1 MKKVMKRICTAALL
15 AIVSTAA
22 MASVTV
28 EFGEGF
34 TVTTPNDVTT
44 GTLTGGTI
52 AVKSQVANATVAT
65 STDVTI
71 TVTPADGYYI
81 TKGDIK
87 VYLTVP
93 VPAGTRSI
101 DMESPLTLSGDEP
114 LDKTAAR
121 DYTFTVPEGNGAI
134 IYSADFKSADALYN
148 IGKETASAVKW
159 SLAEGVLTIT
169 GTGATIDFDLE
180 NPAFMDPFAAFR
192 AEGSPVTSIIVG
204 KEVTALGANIFKN
217 FVFKDFEGQP
227 KLTFQNSSALM
238 TMGTDAI
245 PAGMAVE
252 VPGNLYNAYK
262 IAEGWS
268 SLTGTISYPTEST
281 VAMTGITF
289 DANNTYRAFVSTGQA
304 LIIPSVLK
312 AYVISGLNESGT
324 SLDIAEV
331 TDQVIPAGVP
341 VLLMAATTVSDG
353 FVTSTTTTTG
363 TAAGKYLKVAPA
375 GGKPVSAGQVYLL
388 HNNKFYFSQ
397 AGTIPANHVYLD
409 LNEEQ
414 EQPQQERTRT
424 RGVIGIGDD
433 GTTGIQ
439 QIENGA
445 NIEKTGWYT
454 LDGRR
459 IDTPPTRKGIYI
471 MNGKKVIIK

>member
-1 MKKVMKRICTAALL
+1 MKKVMKRMCMAALL

-22 MASVTV
+22 MADETQVTV

-34 TVTTPNDVTT
+34 NVTVENEVTK
-44 GTLTGGTI
+44 GALTGGTI
-52 AVKSQVANATVAT
+52 AVKSQAANATEAT

-71 TVTPADGYYI
+71 TVTPAAGYYI

-93 VPAGTRSI
+93 AGTRAI
-101 DMESPLTLSGDEP
+101 DIESPLTLSGDES
-114 LDKTAAR
+114 LDKMAAR
-121 DYTFTVPEGNGAI
+121 DYTFTVPAGNGAI
-134 IYSADFKSADALYN
+134 IYSADFKSADVLYQ
-148 IGKETASAVKW
+148 IGKENASDVTW
-159 SLAEGVLTIT
+159 SLAAGVLTIT
-169 GTGATIDFDLE
+169 GTGATMDFDLGNE
-180 NPAFMDPFAAFR
+180 AFMDPFAAFR
-192 AEGSPVTSIIVG
+192 AAGSPVTSIIVE
-204 KEVTALGANIFKN
+204 KEVTALGNNIFKN

-227 KLTFQNSSALM
+227 TLTILNSSDLM
-238 TMGTDAI
+238 TLGTDAI

-268 SLTGTISYPTEST
+268 TLAETISYPTTGSVE
-281 VAMTGITF
+281 MTGITF
-289 DANNTYRAFVSTGQA
+289 DTNNTYRAFVSTGQA

-324 SLDIAEV
+324 SLEIAEV
-331 TDQVIPAGVP
+331 KDQVIPAGVP

-353 FVTSTTTTTG
+353 FITSTTTTAG
-363 TAAGKYLKVAPA
+363 TASGKYLKVAPT

-414 EQPQQERTRT
+414 KQNAST

-439 QIENGA
+439 QIENGV
-445 NIEKTGWYT
+445 NNEKTGWYT

-459 IDTPPTRKGIYI
+459 LESAPTRKGLYI
-471 MNGKKVIIK
+471 NSGKKVIVK

>member
-1 MKKVMKRICTAALL
+1 M
-15 AIVSTAA
+15 
-22 MASVTV
+22 
-28 EFGEGF
+28 
-34 TVTTPNDVTT
+34 
-44 GTLTGGTI
+44 
-52 AVKSQVANATVAT
+52 
-65 STDVTI
+65 
-71 TVTPADGYYI
+71 
-81 TKGDIK
+81 
-87 VYLTVP
+87 
-93 VPAGTRSI
+93 
-101 DMESPLTLSGDEP
+101 
-114 LDKTAAR
+114 AAR
-121 DYTFTVPEGNGAI
+121 DYTFTVPAGYGAI

-148 IGKETASAVKW
+148 IGKETASAVTW

-169 GTGATIDFDLE
+169 GTGATMDFDLDNE
-180 NPAFMDPFAAFR
+180 AFMDPFAAFR
-192 AEGSPVTSIIVG
+192 AEGSLVTSIIVE

-217 FVFKDFEGQP
+217 FAGQP
-227 KLTFQNSSALM
+227 KLTIQNSSDLM
-238 TMGTDAI
+238 TLGTDAI

-281 VAMTGITF
+281 VAMTDITF
-289 DANNTYRAFVSTGQA
+289 DANNTYRTFVSAGQA

-324 SLDIAEV
+324 SLNIAEV
-331 TDQVIPAGVP
+331 TDKVIPAGVP

-375 GGKPVSAGQVYLL
+375 GGKPVNAGQVYLL

-414 EQPQQERTRT
+414 EQPQQEKTRT

-439 QIENGA
+439 QIENGE

-459 IDTPPTRKGIYI
+459 FESAPTRKGLYI
-471 MNGKKVIIK
+471 NNGKKVVIK

>member
-22 MASVTV
+22 MADGAPVTV

-52 AVKSQVANATVAT
+52 AVTGQAANATVAT

-71 TVTPADGYYI
+71 TVTPAKDYYI

-93 VPAGTRSI
+93 AGTRAI

-114 LDKTAAR
+114 LDKTTAR
-121 DYTFTVPEGNGAI
+121 YYTFTVPAGNGAI

-148 IGKETASAVKW
+148 IGKETASAVTW
-159 SLAEGVLTIT
+159 SLAGGVLTIT
-169 GTGATIDFDLE
+169 GTGATMDFDLGNE
-180 NPAFMDPFAAFR
+180 AFMDPFAAFR
-192 AEGSPVTSIIVG
+192 AAGSPVTSIIVE
-204 KEVTALGANIFKN
+204 KEVTALGNNIFKN
-217 FVFKDFEGQP
+217 FAGQP
-227 KLTFQNSSALM
+227 KLTIQNSSDLM
-238 TMGTDAI
+238 TLGTDAI

-268 SLTGTISYPTEST
+268 SLTGTISYPTTGSVE
-281 VAMTGITF
+281 MTGITF

-324 SLDIAEV
+324 SLDITEV

-363 TAAGKYLKVAPA
+363 TAAGKYLKVAPT

-414 EQPQQERTRT
+414 KTRT

-439 QIENGA
+439 QIKNGA

-459 IDTPPTRKGIYI
+459 LESAPTRKGLYI
-471 MNGKKVIIK
+471 NNGKVVLVK

>member
-1 MKKVMKRICTAALL
+1 
-15 AIVSTAA
+15 
-22 MASVTV
+22 
-28 EFGEGF
+28 
-34 TVTTPNDVTT
+34 
-44 GTLTGGTI
+44 
-52 AVKSQVANATVAT
+52 
-65 STDVTI
+65 
-71 TVTPADGYYI
+71 
-81 TKGDIK
+81 
-87 VYLTVP
+87 
-93 VPAGTRSI
+93 
-101 DMESPLTLSGDEP
+101 
-114 LDKTAAR
+114 
-121 DYTFTVPEGNGAI
+121 
-134 IYSADFKSADALYN
+134 
-148 IGKETASAVKW
+148 
-159 SLAEGVLTIT
+159 VLTIT
-169 GTGATIDFDLE
+169 GTGATMDFDLGNE
-180 NPAFMDPFAAFR
+180 AFMDPFAAFR
-192 AEGSPVTSIIVG
+192 AAGSPVTSIIVG
-204 KEVTALGANIFKN
+204 KEVTALGNNIFKN
-217 FVFKDFEGQP
+217 FARQP
-227 KLTFQNSSALM
+227 KLTIQNSSDLM
-238 TMGTDAI
+238 TLGTDAI

-268 SLTGTISYPTEST
+268 TLAETISYPTTGSVE
-281 VAMTGITF
+281 MTGITF

-324 SLDIAEV
+324 SLEIAEV
-331 TDQVIPAGVP
+331 TDQVIPADVP

-414 EQPQQERTRT
+414 EQPQNTRT

-433 GTTGIQ
+433 GTTGID

-454 LDGRR
+454 LDGCRLESA
-459 IDTPPTRKGIYI
+459 PTRKGLYI
-471 MNGKKVIIK
+471 NSGKKIIVK

>member
-22 MASVTV
+22 MADGAPVTV

-34 TVTTPNDVTT
+34 TVTTENDVTT

-52 AVKSQVANATVAT
+52 AVKSQVANTTV
-65 STDVTI
+65 VTI

-101 DMESPLTLSGDEP
+101 DMESPLTLIGDEP

-121 DYTFTVPEGNGAI
+121 DYTFTVPAGNGAI

-148 IGKETASAVKW
+148 IGKETASAVTW
-159 SLAEGVLTIT
+159 SLADGVLTIT
-169 GTGATIDFDLE
+169 GIGATMDFNLGNE
-180 NPAFMDPFAAFR
+180 AFMDPFAAFR
-192 AEGSPVTSIIVG
+192 AAGSPVTSIIVG

-217 FVFKDFEGQP
+217 FAGQP
-227 KLTFQNSSALM
+227 TLTILNSSDLM
-238 TMGTDAI
+238 TLGTDAI
-245 PAGMAVE
+245 PVGMAVE

-262 IAEGWS
+262 IAEGWN
-268 SLTGTISYPTEST
+268 SLTGTISYPTTGSVE
-281 VAMTGITF
+281 MTGITF
-289 DANNTYRAFVSTGQA
+289 DTNNTYRAFVSTGQA

-324 SLDIAEV
+324 SLEIAEV
-331 TDQVIPAGVP
+331 KDQVIPAGVP

-414 EQPQQERTRT
+414 EQPQQEKTGT

-439 QIENGA
+439 QIENGL
-445 NIEKTGWYT
+445 NLEKNGWYT

-459 IDTPPTRKGIYI
+459 LESVPTRKGLYI
-471 MNGKKVIIK
+471 NSGKKVIVK

>member
-1 MKKVMKRICTAALL
+1 MNRW
-15 AIVSTAA
+15 
-22 MASVTV
+22 
-28 EFGEGF
+28 
-34 TVTTPNDVTT
+34 
-44 GTLTGGTI
+44 
-52 AVKSQVANATVAT
+52 
-65 STDVTI
+65 
-71 TVTPADGYYI
+71 
-81 TKGDIK
+81 
-87 VYLTVP
+87 
-93 VPAGTRSI
+93 TRR
-101 DMESPLTLSGDEP
+101 LH
-114 LDKTAAR
+114 A
-121 DYTFTVPEGNGAI
+121 GNGAI

-148 IGKETASAVKW
+148 IGKETASAVTW
-159 SLAEGVLTIT
+159 SLAGGVLTIT
-169 GTGATIDFDLE
+169 GTGATMDFDLGNE
-180 NPAFMDPFAAFR
+180 AFMDPFAAFR
-192 AEGSPVTSIIVG
+192 AAGSPVTSIIVE
-204 KEVTALGANIFKN
+204 KEVTALGNNIFKN
-217 FVFKDFEGQP
+217 FAGQP
-227 KLTFQNSSALM
+227 KLTIQNSSDLM
-238 TMGTDAI
+238 TLGTDAI

-268 SLTGTISYPTEST
+268 SLTGTISYPTTGSVE
-281 VAMTGITF
+281 MTGITF

-324 SLDIAEV
+324 SLDITEV

-341 VLLMAATTVSDG
+341 VLLMA
-353 FVTSTTTTTG
+353 
-363 TAAGKYLKVAPA
+363 
-375 GGKPVSAGQVYLL
+375 AGQVYLL

-414 EQPQQERTRT
+414 KTRT

-439 QIENGA
+439 QIKNGA

-459 IDTPPTRKGIYI
+459 LESAPTRKGLYI
-471 MNGKKVIIK
+471 NNGKVVLVK

>member
-1 MKKVMKRICTAALL
+1 MKKVMKRICTTALL

-22 MASVTV
+22 MADGTLVPV

-34 TVTTPNDVTT
+34 NVTTPNDVTT

-52 AVKSQVANATVAT
+52 AVTGQAANATVAT

-71 TVTPADGYYI
+71 TVTPAKGYYI

-114 LDKTAAR
+114 LDKTVAR

-148 IGKETASAVKW
+148 IGKETASAVTW
-159 SLAEGVLTIT
+159 SLAGDVLTIT
-169 GTGATIDFDLE
+169 GTGATMDFDLE

-192 AEGSPVTSIIVG
+192 AEGSPVHSIIVE

-217 FVFKDFEGQP
+217 FAGQL
-227 KLTFQNSSALM
+227 KLTIQNSSDLM
-238 TMGTDAI
+238 TLGTDAI

-281 VAMTGITF
+281 VAMTDITF

-324 SLDIAEV
+324 SLDITEV

-397 AGTIPANHVYLD
+397 AGKIPANHVYLD

-414 EQPQQERTRT
+414 EQPKQEKTRT

-439 QIENGA
+439 QIENGL
-445 NIEKTGWYT
+445 NLEKNGWYT

-459 IDTPPTRKGIYI
+459 LESAPARKGLYI
-471 MNGKKVIIK
+471 NNGKKVVIK

>member
-1 MKKVMKRICTAALL
+1 MMKKVMKRICTAALL

-22 MASVTV
+22 MADGAPVTV

-34 TVTTPNDVTT
+34 TVTTENDVTT

-52 AVKSQVANATVAT
+52 AVKSQVANTTV
-65 STDVTI
+65 VTI
-71 TVTPADGYYI
+71 TVTPAEGYYI

-101 DMESPLTLSGDEP
+101 EFENPLTLSGEEP

-121 DYTFTVPEGNGAI
+121 YYTFTVPAGNGAI
-134 IYSADFKSADALYN
+134 IYSADFKSADVLYQ
-148 IGKETASAVKW
+148 IGKETASAVTW
-159 SLAEGVLTIT
+159 SLAGDVLTIT
-169 GTGATIDFDLE
+169 GTGATMDFDLE

-192 AEGSPVTSIIVG
+192 AEGSPVHSIIVE
-204 KEVTALGANIFKN
+204 KEVTALGANIFKD
-217 FVFKDFEGQP
+217 FVGQP
-227 KLTFQNSSALM
+227 KLTIQNSSDLM
-238 TMGTDAI
+238 TLGTDAI

-268 SLTGTISYPTEST
+268 SLTGAISYPTTGSVE
-281 VAMTGITF
+281 MTGITF
-289 DANNTYRAFVSTGQA
+289 DTNNTYRAFVSTGQA
-304 LIIPSVLK
+304 LVIPSVLK

-324 SLDIAEV
+324 SLDITEV

-341 VLLMAATTVSDG
+341 VLLMAATTVRDG
-353 FVTSTTTTTG
+353 FVTSTTTTKG

-414 EQPQQERTRT
+414 EQPKQEKTRT
-424 RGVIGIGDD
+424 RGVIGIGGD

-445 NIEKTGWYT
+445 TIEKTGWYT

>member
-1 MKKVMKRICTAALL
+1 MKRICTAALL

-22 MASVTV
+22 MADGAPVTV

-34 TVTTPNDVTT
+34 AVTTPNEVVT

-52 AVKSQVANATVAT
+52 AVKSKVANTTVAT

-71 TVTPADGYYI
+71 TVTPAAGYYI

-101 DMESPLTLSGDEP
+101 DMESPLTLSGDEA

-134 IYSADFKSADALYN
+134 IYSADFKSADAFYN
-148 IGKETASAVKW
+148 IGKGTASAVTW
-159 SLAEGVLTIT
+159 SLTKGVLTIT
-169 GTGATIDFDLE
+169 GTGATMDFDLGNE
-180 NPAFMDPFAAFR
+180 AFMDPFAAFR
-192 AEGSPVTSIIVG
+192 AVGSPVTSIIVE
-204 KEVTALGANIFKN
+204 KEVTALGNNIFKN
-217 FVFKDFEGQP
+217 FAGQP
-227 KLTFQNSSALM
+227 KLTIQNSSDLM
-238 TMGTDAI
+238 TLGTDAI

-268 SLTGTISYPTEST
+268 TLAETISYPTTGSVE
-281 VAMTGITF
+281 MTGITF
-289 DANNTYRAFVSTGQA
+289 DTNNTYRAFVSTGQA
-304 LIIPSVLK
+304 LVIPSVLK

-324 SLDIAEV
+324 SLNIDEV
-331 TDQVIPAGVP
+331 TDQVIPADVP
-341 VLLMAATTVSDG
+341 VLLMAAPTVSDG
-353 FVTSTTTTTG
+353 FVTSTTTTKG

-414 EQPQQERTRT
+414 EPSQNTRT

-439 QIENGA
+439 QIENGV

-459 IDTPPTRKGIYI
+459 LESAPTRKGLYI
-471 MNGKKVIIK
+471 NNGKKVVIK

>member
-1 MKKVMKRICTAALL
+1 MKKVMKRMCMAALL

-22 MASVTV
+22 MADETQVTV

-34 TVTTPNDVTT
+34 NVTVENEVTT

-52 AVKSQVANATVAT
+52 AVKSQAANATEAT

-71 TVTPADGYYI
+71 TVTPASGYYI

-101 DMESPLTLSGDEP
+101 DIESPLTLSGDEP
-114 LDKTAAR
+114 LDKMAAR
-121 DYTFTVPEGNGAI
+121 DYTFTVPAGNGVI

-148 IGKETASAVKW
+148 IGKETASAVTW
-159 SLAEGVLTIT
+159 SLAGGVLTIT
-169 GTGATIDFDLE
+169 GTGATMDFDLDNE
-180 NPAFMDPFAAFR
+180 AFMDPFAAFR
-192 AEGSPVTSIIVG
+192 AAGSPVTSIIVE

-227 KLTFQNSSALM
+227 TLTILNSSDLM
-238 TMGTDAI
+238 TLGTDAI

-268 SLTGTISYPTEST
+268 TLAETISYPTTGSVE
-281 VAMTGITF
+281 MTGITF

-324 SLDIAEV
+324 SLDITEV

-341 VLLMAATTVSDG
+341 VLLMATTVSDG
-353 FVTSTTTTTG
+353 FVTSTTTTAG
-363 TAAGKYLKVAPA
+363 TASGKYLKVAPT

-414 EQPQQERTRT
+414 KTRT

-439 QIENGA
+439 QIENGV
-445 NIEKTGWYT
+445 NNEKTGWYT

-459 IDTPPTRKGIYI
+459 LESAPTRKGLYI
-471 MNGKKVIIK
+471 NNGKKVVIK

>member
-192 AEGSPVTSIIVG
+192 AEGSPVTSIIVE

-217 FVFKDFEGQP
+217 FVGQP
-227 KLTFQNSSALM
+227 KLTIQNSSDLM
-238 TMGTDAI
+238 TLGTNAI

>member
-1 MKKVMKRICTAALL
+1 MKKVMKRMCMAALL

-22 MASVTV
+22 MADGTLVPV

-34 TVTTPNDVTT
+34 NVTVENEVTT
-44 GTLTGGTI
+44 GALTGGTI
-52 AVKSQVANATVAT
+52 AVTGQATNATEVT

-71 TVTPADGYYI
+71 TVTPAAGYYI

-93 VPAGTRSI
+93 AGTRAI
-101 DMESPLTLSGDEP
+101 DIESPLTLSGDEP
-114 LDKTAAR
+114 LDKMAAR
-121 DYTFTVPEGNGAI
+121 DYTFTVPTGNGAI
-134 IYSADFKSADALYN
+134 IYSADFKSADVLYQ
-148 IGKETASAVKW
+148 IGKETASDVTW
-159 SLAEGVLTIT
+159 SLAGGVLTIT
-169 GTGATIDFDLE
+169 GTGATMDFDLGNE
-180 NPAFMDPFAAFR
+180 AFMDPFAAFR
-192 AEGSPVTSIIVG
+192 AAGSPVTSIIVE

-217 FVFKDFEGQP
+217 FAGQP
-227 KLTFQNSSALM
+227 TLTIQNSSDLM
-238 TMGTDAI
+238 TLGTDAI

-268 SLTGTISYPTEST
+268 SLTGTISYPTTGSVE
-281 VAMTGITF
+281 MTGITF

-353 FVTSTTTTTG
+353 FVTSTTTATG
-363 TAAGKYLKVAPA
+363 TAAGKYLKVAPT

-414 EQPQQERTRT
+414 TQNAST

-439 QIENGA
+439 QIKNGL
-445 NIEKTGWYT
+445 NLEKNGWYT
-454 LDGRR
+454 LDGRHLESA
-459 IDTPPTRKGIYI
+459 PTRKGLYI
-471 MNGKKVIIK
+471 NSGKKIIVK

>member
-1 MKKVMKRICTAALL
+1 M
-15 AIVSTAA
+15 
-22 MASVTV
+22 
-28 EFGEGF
+28 
-34 TVTTPNDVTT
+34 
-44 GTLTGGTI
+44 
-52 AVKSQVANATVAT
+52 
-65 STDVTI
+65 
-71 TVTPADGYYI
+71 
-81 TKGDIK
+81 
-87 VYLTVP
+87 
-93 VPAGTRSI
+93 
-101 DMESPLTLSGDEP
+101 
-114 LDKTAAR
+114 
-121 DYTFTVPEGNGAI
+121 
-134 IYSADFKSADALYN
+134 DFN
-148 IGKETASAVKW
+148 
-159 SLAEGVLTIT
+159 
-169 GTGATIDFDLE
+169 LE
-180 NPAFMDPFAAFR
+180 NPAFLDPFAAFR
-192 AEGSPVTSIIVG
+192 AEGSPVTSIIVE

-217 FVFKDFEGQP
+217 FAGQP
-227 KLTFQNSSALM
+227 KLTIQNSSDLMAL
-238 TMGTDAI
+238 GTDAI

-268 SLTGTISYPTEST
+268 SLTGTISYPTTGSVE
-281 VAMTGITF
+281 MTGITF
-289 DANNTYRAFVSTGQA
+289 DTNNTYRAFVSTGQA

-324 SLDIAEV
+324 SLNIAEV
-331 TDQVIPAGVP
+331 TDQVIPADVP

-414 EQPQQERTRT
+414 EQPKQEKSRT

-439 QIENGA
+439 QIENGL
-445 NIEKTGWYT
+445 NLEKNGWYT

>member
-1 MKKVMKRICTAALL
+1 MKKVMKRMCMAALL

-22 MASVTV
+22 MADGVQVTV

-34 TVTTPNDVTT
+34 DVTTPNEVVT

-71 TVTPADGYYI
+71 TVTPAEGYYI

-114 LDKTAAR
+114 LDKTALR
-121 DYTFTVPEGNGAI
+121 DYTFTVPAGNGAI

-148 IGKETASAVKW
+148 IGKETASAVTW

-169 GTGATIDFDLE
+169 GTGATMDFDLDNE
-180 NPAFMDPFAAFR
+180 AFMDPFAAFR
-192 AEGSPVTSIIVG
+192 AAGSPVTSIIVE

-217 FVFKDFEGQP
+217 FVGQP
-227 KLTFQNSSALM
+227 KLTIQNSSDLM
-238 TMGTDAI
+238 TLGTDAI

-268 SLTGTISYPTEST
+268 SLTGTVSYPTEST

-324 SLDIAEV
+324 SLDITEV

-341 VLLMAATTVSDG
+341 VLLMAATTVSNG

-397 AGTIPANHVYLD
+397 AGTIPENRVYLD

-414 EQPQQERTRT
+414 TQNAST

-439 QIENGA
+439 QIENGL
-445 NIEKTGWYT
+445 NLEKNGWYT

-459 IDTPPTRKGIYI
+459 LESAPARKGLYI
-471 MNGKKVIIK
+471 NSGKKVIVK

>member
-1 MKKVMKRICTAALL
+1 MAAKGYTKVKAEEELTIRNYLKSGMRFSEIEKLTGRKYPAIRRIRDKMLNEESAINDNAVELPTKEVEKTEIDKDGVALTATNEYEVGALKIKKL
-15 AIVSTAA
+15 
-22 MASVTV
+22 VTV
-28 EFGEGF
+28 NG
-34 TVTTPNDVTT
+34 
-44 GTLTGGTI
+44 
-52 AVKSQVANATVAT
+52 Q
-65 STDVTI
+65 STDGKL
-71 TVTPADGYYI
+71 ADG
-81 TKGDIK
+81 
-87 VYLTVP
+87 
-93 VPAGTRSI
+93 
-101 DMESPLTLSGDEP
+101 
-114 LDKTAAR
+114 
-121 DYTFTVPEGNGAI
+121 DYTFTVPAGNGAI
-134 IYSADFKSADALYN
+134 IYSADFKSADVLYQ
-148 IGKETASAVKW
+148 IGKETASAVTW
-159 SLAEGVLTIT
+159 SLADGVLTIT
-169 GTGATIDFDLE
+169 GTGATMDFNLDNE
-180 NPAFMDPFAAFR
+180 TFMDPFAAFR
-192 AEGSPVTSIIVG
+192 AAGSPVTSIIVE
-204 KEVTALGANIFKN
+204 KEVTALGANIFK
-217 FVFKDFEGQP
+217 DFAGQP
-227 KLTFQNSSALM
+227 TLTIRNSSDLM
-238 TMGTDAI
+238 TLGADAI

-268 SLTGTISYPTEST
+268 TLAETISYPTTGSVE
-281 VAMTGITF
+281 MTGITF

-324 SLDIAEV
+324 SLNIAEV

-341 VLLMAATTVSDG
+341 VLLMAATTVSGG

-414 EQPQQERTRT
+414 EQPQNTRT

-433 GTTGIQ
+433 GTTGID

-454 LDGRR
+454 LDGCRLESA
-459 IDTPPTRKGIYI
+459 PTRKGLYI
-471 MNGKKVIIK
+471 NSGKKIIVK

>member
-1 MKKVMKRICTAALL
+1 MKKVMKRMCMAALL

-22 MASVTV
+22 MADETQVTV

-34 TVTTPNDVTT
+34 NVTVEKEVTT

-52 AVKSQVANATVAT
+52 AVKSQAANATEAT

-71 TVTPADGYYI
+71 TVTPASGYYI

-101 DMESPLTLSGDEP
+101 DIESPLTLSGDEP
-114 LDKTAAR
+114 LDKMAAR
-121 DYTFTVPEGNGAI
+121 DYTFTVPAGYGAI

-148 IGKETASAVKW
+148 IGKETASAVTW

-169 GTGATIDFDLE
+169 GTGATMDFDLDNE
-180 NPAFMDPFAAFR
+180 AFMDPFAAFR
-192 AEGSPVTSIIVG
+192 AEGSLVTSIIVE

-217 FVFKDFEGQP
+217 FAGQP
-227 KLTFQNSSALM
+227 KLTIQNSSDLM
-238 TMGTDAI
+238 TLGTDAI

-281 VAMTGITF
+281 VAMTDITF
-289 DANNTYRAFVSTGQA
+289 DANNTYRTFVSAGQA

-324 SLDIAEV
+324 SLNIAEV
-331 TDQVIPAGVP
+331 TDKVIPAGVP

-375 GGKPVSAGQVYLL
+375 GGKPVNAGQVYLL

-414 EQPQQERTRT
+414 EQPQQEKTRT

-439 QIENGA
+439 QIENGE

-459 IDTPPTRKGIYI
+459 FESAPTRKGLYI
-471 MNGKKVIIK
+471 NNGKKVVIK

>member
-1 MKKVMKRICTAALL
+1 MKKVMKRMCMAALL

-22 MASVTV
+22 MADGTLVPV

-34 TVTTPNDVTT
+34 NVTVENEVTT
-44 GTLTGGTI
+44 GALTGGTI
-52 AVKSQVANATVAT
+52 AVKSQAANATEAT

-71 TVTPADGYYI
+71 TVTPAAGYYI

-93 VPAGTRSI
+93 AGTRAI
-101 DMESPLTLSGDEP
+101 DIESPLTLSGDEP
-114 LDKTAAR
+114 LDKMALR
-121 DYTFTVPEGNGAI
+121 DYTFTVPAGNGAI

-148 IGKETASAVKW
+148 IGKETASDVTW

-169 GTGATIDFDLE
+169 GTGATMDFDLE

-192 AEGSPVTSIIVG
+192 AEGSPVHSIIVE
-204 KEVTALGANIFKN
+204 KEVTALGANIFKD
-217 FVFKDFEGQP
+217 FVGQP
-227 KLTFQNSSALM
+227 KLTIQNSSDLM
-238 TMGTDAI
+238 TLGTDAI

-268 SLTGTISYPTEST
+268 TLAETISYPTTGSVE
-281 VAMTGITF
+281 MTGITF
-289 DANNTYRAFVSTGQA
+289 DTNNTYRAFVSTGQA
-304 LIIPSVLK
+304 LVIPSVLK

-324 SLDIAEV
+324 SLDITEV

-341 VLLMAATTVSDG
+341 VLLMAATTVRDG
-353 FVTSTTTTTG
+353 FVTSTTTTKG

-414 EQPQQERTRT
+414 EQPKQEKTRT
-424 RGVIGIGDD
+424 RGVIGIGGD

-445 NIEKTGWYT
+445 TIEKTGWYT

>member
-1 MKKVMKRICTAALL
+1 MKKVMKRMCMAALL

-22 MASVTV
+22 MADGTLVPV

-34 TVTTPNDVTT
+34 NVTTENEVTT
-44 GTLTGGTI
+44 GALTGGTI
-52 AVKSQVANATVAT
+52 AVKRQAANTTEGT

-71 TVTPADGYYI
+71 TVTPAPGYYI

-93 VPAGTRSI
+93 AGTRAI
-101 DMESPLTLSGDEP
+101 DIERPLTLSGDEP
-114 LDKTAAR
+114 LDKMAAR
-121 DYTFTVPEGNGAI
+121 DYTFTVPAGNGAI
-134 IYSADFKSADALYN
+134 IYSADFKSADVLYQ
-148 IGKETASAVKW
+148 IGKETASAVTW
-159 SLAEGVLTIT
+159 SLADGVLTIT
-169 GTGATIDFDLE
+169 GTGATMDFNLDNE
-180 NPAFMDPFAAFR
+180 TFMDPFAAFR
-192 AEGSPVTSIIVG
+192 AAGSPVTSIIVE

-217 FVFKDFEGQP
+217 FAGQP
-227 KLTFQNSSALM
+227 KLTIQNSSDLM
-238 TMGTDAI
+238 TLGTDAI

-268 SLTGTISYPTEST
+268 TLAETISYPTTGSVE
-281 VAMTGITF
+281 MTGITF

-324 SLDIAEV
+324 SLNIAEV

-353 FVTSTTTTTG
+353 FVTSTATTTG

-414 EQPQQERTRT
+414 EQPQNTRT

-433 GTTGIQ
+433 GTTGID

-454 LDGRR
+454 LDGCRLESA
-459 IDTPPTRKGIYI
+459 PTRKGLYI
-471 MNGKKVIIK
+471 NSGKKIIVK

>member
-52 AVKSQVANATVAT
+52 AVKSQVANTTVAT

-71 TVTPADGYYI
+71 TVTPAKGYYI

-114 LDKTAAR
+114 LDKTVAR

-148 IGKETASAVKW
+148 IGKETASAVTW
-159 SLAEGVLTIT
+159 SLAGDVLTIT
-169 GTGATIDFDLE
+169 GTGATMDFDLE

-192 AEGSPVTSIIVG
+192 AEGSPVHSIIVE

-217 FVFKDFEGQP
+217 FVGQP
-227 KLTFQNSSALM
+227 KLTILNSSDLM
-238 TMGTDAI
+238 TLGTDAI
-245 PAGMAVE
+245 PTDMAVE

-281 VAMTGITF
+281 VAMTDITF

-324 SLDIAEV
+324 SLNITEV

-341 VLLMAATTVSDG
+341 VLLMAATSVSDG
-353 FVTSTTTTTG
+353 FVTSTTTATG

-397 AGTIPANHVYLD
+397 AGKIPANHVYLD

-414 EQPQQERTRT
+414 EQPQNTRT

-439 QIENGA
+439 QIKNGA

-459 IDTPPTRKGIYI
+459 LESAPTRKGLYI
-471 MNGKKVIIK
+471 NSGKKVIVK

>member
-1 MKKVMKRICTAALL
+1 MMKKVMKRICTAALL

-192 AEGSPVTSIIVG
+192 AEGSPVTSIIVE

-217 FVFKDFEGQP
+217 FVGQP
-227 KLTFQNSSALM
+227 KLTIQNSSDLM
-238 TMGTDAI
+238 TLGTNAI

>member
-22 MASVTV
+22 MADGAPVTV

-34 TVTTPNDVTT
+34 TVTTENDVTT

-52 AVKSQVANATVAT
+52 AVKSQVANTTV
-65 STDVTI
+65 VTI

-121 DYTFTVPEGNGAI
+121 DYTFTVPAGNGAI

-169 GTGATIDFDLE
+169 GTGATMDFDLE

-217 FVFKDFEGQP
+217 FAGQP
-227 KLTFQNSSALM
+227 KLTIQNSSDLM
-238 TMGTDAI
+238 TLGTDAI
-245 PAGMAVE
+245 PTDMAVE

-268 SLTGTISYPTEST
+268 TLAETISYPTTGSVE
-281 VAMTGITF
+281 MTGITF
-289 DANNTYRAFVSTGQA
+289 DTNNTYRAFVSTGQA

-312 AYVISGLNESGT
+312 ACVISGLNESGT
-324 SLDIAEV
+324 SLNIAEV
-331 TDQVIPAGVP
+331 TDQVIPADVP

-397 AGTIPANHVYLD
+397 AGTIPPNHVYLD

-414 EQPQQERTRT
+414 TQNAST

-439 QIENGA
+439 QIENGL
-445 NIEKTGWYT
+445 NLEKNGWYT

-459 IDTPPTRKGIYI
+459 LESAPTRKGLYI
-471 MNGKKVIIK
+471 NSGKKIIVK

>member
-1 MKKVMKRICTAALL
+1 MKKVMKRMCMAALL

-22 MASVTV
+22 MADGTLVPV

-34 TVTTPNDVTT
+34 NVTTENEVTT
-44 GTLTGGTI
+44 GALTGGTI
-52 AVKSQVANATVAT
+52 AVKSQAANTTEVT

-71 TVTPADGYYI
+71 TVTPAAGYYI

-93 VPAGTRSI
+93 AGTRAI
-101 DMESPLTLSGDEP
+101 DIESPLTLSGDEP
-114 LDKTAAR
+114 LDKMAAR
-121 DYTFTVPEGNGAI
+121 DYTFTVPAGNGAI

-148 IGKETASAVKW
+148 IGKETASAVTW

-169 GTGATIDFDLE
+169 GTGATMDFDLE

-192 AEGSPVTSIIVG
+192 AAGSPVTSIIVE
-204 KEVTALGANIFKN
+204 KEVTALGANIFK
-217 FVFKDFEGQP
+217 DFAGQP
-227 KLTFQNSSALM
+227 TLTIRNSSDLM
-238 TMGTDAI
+238 TLGADAI

-268 SLTGTISYPTEST
+268 TLAETISYPTTGSVE
-281 VAMTGITF
+281 MTGITF

-324 SLDIAEV
+324 SLEIAEV
-331 TDQVIPAGVP
+331 TDQVIPADVP

-414 EQPQQERTRT
+414 EQPKQEKSRT

-433 GTTGIQ
+433 GTTGID

-454 LDGRR
+454 LDGCRLESA
-459 IDTPPTRKGIYI
+459 PTRKGLYI
-471 MNGKKVIIK
+471 NSGKKIIVK

>member
-1 MKKVMKRICTAALL
+1 MKKVMKRMCMAALL

-22 MASVTV
+22 MADGTLVPV

-34 TVTTPNDVTT
+34 NVTTENEVTT
-44 GTLTGGTI
+44 GALTGGTI
-52 AVKSQVANATVAT
+52 AVKSQAANTTEVT

-71 TVTPADGYYI
+71 TVTPAAGYYI

-93 VPAGTRSI
+93 AGTRAI
-101 DMESPLTLSGDEP
+101 DIESPLTLSGDEP
-114 LDKTAAR
+114 LDKMAAR
-121 DYTFTVPEGNGAI
+121 DYTFTVPAGNGAI

-148 IGKETASAVKW
+148 IGKETASAVTW
-159 SLAEGVLTIT
+159 SLAGGVLTIT
-169 GTGATIDFDLE
+169 GTGATMDFDLGNE
-180 NPAFMDPFAAFR
+180 AFMDPFAAFR
-192 AEGSPVTSIIVG
+192 AEGSPVHSIIVE
-204 KEVTALGANIFKN
+204 KEVTALGANIFKD
-217 FVFKDFEGQP
+217 FVGQP
-227 KLTFQNSSALM
+227 KLTIQNSSDLM
-238 TMGTDAI
+238 TLGTDAI

-268 SLTGTISYPTEST
+268 TLAETISYPTTGSVE
-281 VAMTGITF
+281 MTGITF

-331 TDQVIPAGVP
+331 IDQVIPAGVP

-363 TAAGKYLKVAPA
+363 TAAGKYLKVAPT

-414 EQPQQERTRT
+414 EQNAST
-424 RGVIGIGDD
+424 RGVLSIGDD

-445 NIEKTGWYT
+445 TIEKTGWYT

-459 IDTPPTRKGIYI
+459 IDTPPTRKGLYI
-471 MNGKKVIIK
+471 NNGKKVVIK

>member
-1 MKKVMKRICTAALL
+1 MMKKVMKRICTAALL

-52 AVKSQVANATVAT
+52 AVKSQVANTTVAT

-71 TVTPADGYYI
+71 TVTPAKGYYI

-114 LDKTAAR
+114 LDKTVAR

-148 IGKETASAVKW
+148 IGKETASAVTW
-159 SLAEGVLTIT
+159 SLAGDVLTIT
-169 GTGATIDFDLE
+169 GTGATMDFDLE

-192 AEGSPVTSIIVG
+192 AEGSPVHSIIVE

-217 FVFKDFEGQP
+217 FVGQP
-227 KLTFQNSSALM
+227 KLTILNSSDLM
-238 TMGTDAI
+238 TLGTDAI
-245 PAGMAVE
+245 PTDMAVE

-281 VAMTGITF
+281 VAMTDITF

-324 SLDIAEV
+324 SLNITEV

-341 VLLMAATTVSDG
+341 VLLMAATSVSDG
-353 FVTSTTTTTG
+353 FVTSTTTATG

-397 AGTIPANHVYLD
+397 AGKIPANHVYLD

-414 EQPQQERTRT
+414 EQPQNTRT

-439 QIENGA
+439 QIKNGA

-459 IDTPPTRKGIYI
+459 LESAPTRKGLYI
-471 MNGKKVIIK
+471 NSGKKVIVK